1 MISLRGN
8 HFYVKTK
15 FKSNDNIKIQ
25 KKLLN
30 KYKDISSVF
39 LNEKSN
45 NFIKIKNQKIIFDK
59 QKPTEI
65 YHIAVD
71 LFKKNHNTNSFK
83 NEDNKIFVTNADIK
97 ESINK
102 IYNDRMQNIY
112 IKEHLLIFTK
122 LGDIIESAKLIN
134 QTYENK
140 NRNKYILW
148 NYYFNGL
155 IINNTIYNIEFDV
168 VSRYDGENHYRI
180 QRIKKAELSQLFL
193 KRRG

>member
-1 MISLRGN
+1 ML
-8 HFYVKTK
+8 KTK

-30 KYKDISSVF
+30 KYKDISSIF

-65 YHIAVD
+65 YHIAVE
-71 LFKKNHNTNSFK
+71 LFKKNHNTNNFK

>member
-1 MISLRGN
+1 
-8 HFYVKTK
+8 
-15 FKSNDNIKIQ
+15 
-25 KKLLN
+25 
-30 KYKDISSVF
+30 
-39 LNEKSN
+39 
-45 NFIKIKNQKIIFDK
+45 
-59 QKPTEI
+59 
-65 YHIAVD
+65 
-71 LFKKNHNTNSFK
+71 
-83 NEDNKIFVTNADIK
+83 
-97 ESINK
+97 
-102 IYNDRMQNIY
+102 MQNIY

-155 IINNTIYNIEFDV
+155 IINNTIYNIEVDV

>member
-1 MISLRGN
+1 MITN
-8 HFYVKTK
+8 K
-15 FKSNDNIKIQ
+15 IKEQNPINVN

-30 KYKDISSVF
+30 KYKDITSIF
-39 LNEKSN
+39 QNEKIN
-45 NFIKIKNQKIIFDK
+45 NFIEITNKNIIFDK

-65 YHIAVD
+65 YHLAVN
-71 LFKKNHNTNSFK
+71 LFTKYHNNNIFENKKNKIYVTNS
-83 NEDNKIFVTNADIK
+83 DIK

-102 IYNDRMQNIY
+102 IYNDRLQNIY
-112 IKEHLLIFTK
+112 LKEHLLIFTK
-122 LGDIIESAKLIN
+122 LGKIIESAKLIN

-155 IINNTIYNIEFDV
+155 IINNTIYKIEFDV